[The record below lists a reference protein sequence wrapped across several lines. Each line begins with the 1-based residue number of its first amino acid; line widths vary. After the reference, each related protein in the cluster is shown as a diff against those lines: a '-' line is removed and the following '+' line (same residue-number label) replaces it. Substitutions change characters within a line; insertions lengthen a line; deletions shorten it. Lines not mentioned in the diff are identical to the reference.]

1 MFKSSLIP
9 EENKLWLV
17 FSVDM
22 EFLVSAKSVVA
33 TPGQQ
38 REWLKAEITAF
49 CWFVCGLIADFIC
62 DS

>member
-1 MFKSSLIP
+1 MLKSSLIP
-9 EENKLWLV
+9 DQNNLWLV
-17 FSVDM
+17 FSAEK

-49 CWFVCGLIADFIC
+49 LPVC
-62 DS
+62 

>member
-9 EENKLWLV
+9 EQNNLWLV
-17 FSVDM
+17 FSV
-22 EFLVSAKSVVA
+22 EFLVSAKCVVA

-49 CWFVCGLIADFIC
+49 LPVC
-62 DS
+62 